1 VIVFLNLLASLFF
14 CEDAACMDREAFYG
28 ASAEE
33 ELTDNRI
40 LSSFTQLWLLPH
52 FTILNYSQELL
63 LNG

>member
-1 VIVFLNLLASLFF
+1 M
-14 CEDAACMDREAFYG
+14 ERDAFYG

-52 FTILNYSQELL
+52 CTILKYS
-63 LNG
+63 